1 VTASEPRFNRWHFPL
16 KRLLRFLLGLFVR
29 LDAQGMDNIPATGP
43 VIVYINHI
51 NWLDPVLAAGIIDR
65 EVTVM
70 GKVELF
76 TNPILGWVL
85 KSYGVFPIRR
95 TEGDLKAI
103 KNALRILRKGG
114 LMIISPEGHRGYSGG
129 LQPAKAGMLS
139 LATRA
144 GVPIVPMAIT
154 GCQPIDDNM
163 RRLRRTLVQVRVGD
177 PYYPRADTDKPTR
190 EEIERLTD
198 EAMARLAALLPPEY
212 RGVYGDK
219 GIDAGG
225 FMAHRAA
232 DA

>member
-1 VTASEPRFNRWHFPL
+1 MSTPEPRFNRWHFPL
-16 KRLLRFLLGLFVR
+16 KRLLRFLISLFVR
-29 LDAQGMDNIPATGP
+29 VDAQGMERIPASGP

-76 TNPILGWVL
+76 THPIMGPVL
-85 KSYGVFPIRR
+85 RAYGVFPIRR
-95 TEGDLKAI
+95 EEGDLKAI
-103 KNALRILRKGG
+103 KNALRILKRGG
-114 LMIISPEGHRGYSGG
+114 LMIISPEGHRGYDGG
-129 LQPAKAGMLS
+129 LQQGKAGMMT
-139 LATRA
+139 LATRS
-144 GVPIVPMAIT
+144 GTPIVPMAIT

-177 PYYPRADTDKPTR
+177 PYLPQTSTDKPTR
-190 EEIERLTD
+190 DELERLTD
-198 EAMARLAALLPPEY
+198 EAMAKLAALLPPEY